1 MDEVLDIP
9 RGVSKEDIKE
19 RERIIKDFY
28 SKWISQNPEKR
39 IWNADLEDYILVKY
53 ISINETYCK
62 AARRYESTLAVF
74 RLTEVLRNAV
84 LVKEKPTKQNDKNQK
99 SFEKLLIM
107 RFDGIK
113 LIVGI
118 QKSNKDK
125 VQYCLSAIR
134 TTTSEQ

>member
-1 MDEVLDIP
+1 MKEALDIP
-9 RGVSKEDIKE
+9 VGVTKEDIKV

-28 SKWISQNPEKR
+28 SKWISENPEKK
-39 IWNADLEDYILVKY
+39 IWNEDLKDYIFVKF

-74 RLTEVLRNAV
+74 RLTEVLQKAV
-84 LVKEKPTKQNDKNQK
+84 LVKEKPSKLNDKNQK
-99 SFEKLLIM
+99 SFERLFIM
-107 RFDGIK
+107 RHNDIK

-125 VQYCLSAIR
+125 VQYCLSAIG
-134 TTTSEQ
+134 TSGGK